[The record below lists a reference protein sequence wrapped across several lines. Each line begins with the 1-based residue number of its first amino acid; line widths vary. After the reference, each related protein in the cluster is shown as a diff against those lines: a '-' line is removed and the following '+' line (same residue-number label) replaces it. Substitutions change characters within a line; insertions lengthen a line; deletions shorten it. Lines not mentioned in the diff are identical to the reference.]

1 MDFIPYHPYLVN
13 KFYQILKDVYNIKDN
28 APPEKNNPSLPDD
41 YIRQIFEIHQ
51 IDDWLKIKDK
61 YNVRFIITP
70 SNWKLKLNL
79 ILKDDVYNLYEIL

>member
-1 MDFIPYHPYLVN
+1 
-13 KFYQILKDVYNIKDN
+13 
-28 APPEKNNPSLPDD
+28 
-41 YIRQIFEIHQ
+41 Q